1 MAPARE
7 KRDFQAVAG
16 VRLYETGRSAM
27 RRGEIGLHVKGI
39 QRDTDILKDFELLRR
54 LALI

>member
-7 KRDFQAVAG
+7 NGDFQGVAG
-16 VRLYETGRSAM
+16 VRRYETGRSAV

-39 QRDTDILKDFELLRR
+39 QRDTDIMKDFEL
-54 LALI
+54 